1 MTAEATT
8 IAMVLLKRHRKVCR
22 GFKGV
27 PPEQSAELSVQAKQA
42 VCHG

>member
-8 IAMVLLKRHRKVCR
+8 ITTVLLKRHREVCR
-22 GFKGV
+22 GFKCV
-27 PPEQSAELSVQAKQA
+27 PSEQSTELSVQAKQA